1 MSRIVIIDN
10 HPITCVGARVL
21 LEDEGHQV
29 VGVADNG
36 IDGLDLCRRLA
47 PELAV
52 LDLKVPRLGGL
63 DVIRR
68 IRARQEGT
76 QVLVFTDLPADVYE
90 HACVE
95 CGAAGFVAKS
105 DTRAPLLEAVAAVL
119 AGRTFFT
126 VGALRQEPIG
136 TAPHGAAQAE
146 VLTPREITVLHYLAD
161 GYRVKDIAAEL
172 AISDRTVS
180 TYKARLLEKTNTS
193 SLVELIQVAAQQGLV
208 ERAGEAAGAS
218 PGQDGAL
225 PSLDSLI
232 DRVPYPVSL
241 RDGEGRVL
249 AANAAFLQLTGLSHD
264 QVTGSTVGELGV
276 VDAEHL
282 EYVHKSFQAAVQ
294 ARIPYMTVCVVHIN
308 GVRHVFKQGG
318 IPISGKDGEFIGMLC
333 SAVDIGEQDQEI
345 QMLRDSLEQIRSIR
359 IRRGRYL
366 VDFGEQAVRELAALQ
381 QPGQDAALALGLAR
395 LRGDIELLTDLAR
408 LELGQMAPSPTRA
421 DLDALT
427 EQALA
432 APAPASLPS
441 CRYRKAGAQPW
452 AWVDTQRYRQLLGA
466 LLQYAQSLGASQV
479 ELAAKAVEVSG
490 ARLQWRLS
498 LRAGALPT
506 PFPPPFVAALVLA
519 ETLAGLLGGSLQ
531 VHEQDGPALHVEL
544 RLELPRSA
552 QRP

>member
-1 MSRIVIIDN
+1 MSRIIIIDN
-10 HPITCVGARVL
+10 HPITCVGARAL
-21 LEDEGHQV
+21 LESQGHQV

-36 IDGLDLCRRLA
+36 VEGLDLCRRLA
-47 PELAV
+47 PELVV

-68 IRARQEGT
+68 IRARQEST

-105 DTRAPLLEAVAAVL
+105 DTRAPLLEAVSAVL
-119 AGRTFFT
+119 AGRTFFK
-126 VGALRQEPIG
+126 VGALHQEPIG
-136 TAPHGAAQAE
+136 AAAHAAAQAE

-161 GYRVKDIAAEL
+161 GYRVKDIATEL

-193 SLVELIQVAAQQGLV
+193 SLVELIQVAAQHGLV
-208 ERAGEAAGAS
+208 ER
-218 PGQDGAL
+218 PGDAPAQAGAL
-225 PSLDSLI
+225 PSFDSLI

-249 AANAAFLQLTGLSHD
+249 AANAAFLRLTGLSHD
-264 QVTGSTVGELGV
+264 QVAGSTISELGV

-282 EYVHKSFQAAVQ
+282 EYVRKTFQAAVQ

-318 IPISGKDGEFIGMLC
+318 IPVSGEDGGFIGMLC

-345 QMLRDSLEQIRSIR
+345 QMLRDSLEQVRSIR
-359 IRRGRYL
+359 SRRGRYL
-366 VDFGEQAVRELAALQ
+366 VDFGEQALRELAALQ
-381 QPGQDAALALGLAR
+381 QPGQDDALAQGLAR

-408 LELGQMAPSPTRA
+408 LELGQMTPMPSRA

-432 APAPASLPS
+432 TPAAPA
-441 CRYRKAGAQPW
+441 CRLQKAGTQPW
-452 AWVDTQRYRQLLGA
+452 VWVDAQRYRQLVGA
-466 LLQYAQSLGASQV
+466 LLLYAQSLGAGQV
-479 ELAAKAVEVSG
+479 DLAAKAIEVSG
-490 ARLQWRLS
+490 ARLHWRLS
-498 LRAGALPT
+498 LRAGPLPARV
-506 PFPPPFVAALVLA
+506 PPFVAALVLA
-519 ETLAGLLGGSLQ
+519 ETLAGLLGGNLQ
-531 VHEQDGPALHVEL
+531 VHEQNGAELHVEL
-544 RLELPRSA
+544 HLELPRSA
-552 QRP
+552 RQP

>member
-1 MSRIVIIDN
+1 MSRIIIIDN
-10 HPITCVGARVL
+10 HPITCVGTRAL
-21 LEDEGHQV
+21 LEGAGHAV

-36 IDGLDLCRRLA
+36 VEGLDLCRRLA
-47 PELAV
+47 PELVV

-105 DTRAPLLEAVAAVL
+105 DTRAPLLDAVAAVL
-119 AGRTFFT
+119 AGRTFFK
-126 VGALRQEPIG
+126 VGALRPEPIG
-136 TAPHGAAQAE
+136 TSARGTAQAE

-193 SLVELIQVAAQQGLV
+193 SLVELIQVAAQHGLV
-208 ERAGEAAGAS
+208 ER
-218 PGQDGAL
+218 PGDAPAQAGAL
-225 PSLDSLI
+225 PSFDSLI

-241 RDGEGRVL
+241 RNGEGRVL
-249 AANAAFLQLTGLSHD
+249 AANAAFLRLTGLSHD
-264 QVTGSTVGELGV
+264 QVAGSTISELGV

-282 EYVHKSFQAAVQ
+282 EYVRKTFQAAVQ

-318 IPISGKDGEFIGMLC
+318 IPVSGEDGEFIGMLC

-345 QMLRDSLEQIRSIR
+345 QMLRDSLEQVRSIR
-359 IRRGRYL
+359 TRRGRYL
-366 VDFGEQAVRELAALQ
+366 VDFGEQALRELAALQ
-381 QPGQDAALALGLAR
+381 QPGQDDALAQGLAR

-408 LELGQMAPSPTRA
+408 LELGQMTPMPSRA

-432 APAPASLPS
+432 TPAAPA
-441 CRYRKAGAQPW
+441 CRLQKAGTQPC
-452 AWVDTQRYRQLLGA
+452 AWVDTQRYRQLVGA
-466 LLQYAQSLGASQV
+466 LLLYAQSLGATQV
-479 ELAAKAVEVSG
+479 DLAAKAIEVSG

-498 LRAGALPT
+498 LRAGALPACA
-506 PFPPPFVAALVLA
+506 PPFIAALVLA
-519 ETLAGLLGGSLQ
+519 ETLASLLGGSLQ
-531 VHEQDGPALHVEL
+531 VHEQNGAELHVEL
-544 RLELPRSA
+544 HLELPRSA
-552 QRP
+552 RQP

>member
-1 MSRIVIIDN
+1 MSRIIIIDN
-10 HPITCVGARVL
+10 HPITCVGARAL
-21 LEDEGHQV
+21 LESQGHQV

-36 IDGLDLCRRLA
+36 VEGLDLCRRLA
-47 PELAV
+47 PELVV

-105 DTRAPLLEAVAAVL
+105 DTRAPLLEAVSAVL
-119 AGRTFFT
+119 AGRTFFK

-136 TAPHGAAQAE
+136 AAAHGTAQAE

-161 GYRVKDIAAEL
+161 GYRVKDIATEL

-193 SLVELIQVAAQQGLV
+193 SLVELIQVAAQHGLV
-208 ERAGEAAGAS
+208 ER
-218 PGQDGAL
+218 PGDAPAQAGAL
-225 PSLDSLI
+225 PSFDSLI

-249 AANAAFLQLTGLSHD
+249 AANAAFLRLTGLSHD
-264 QVTGSTVGELGV
+264 QVAGSTISELGV

-282 EYVHKSFQAAVQ
+282 EYVRKTFQAAVQ

-318 IPISGKDGEFIGMLC
+318 IPVSGKDGEFIGMLC

-345 QMLRDSLEQIRSIR
+345 QALRDSLEQVRSIR
-359 IRRGRYL
+359 TRRGRYL
-366 VDFGEQAVRELAALQ
+366 VDFGERALRELAALQ
-381 QPGQDAALALGLAR
+381 QPGQDAALAQGLAR
-395 LRGDIELLTDLAR
+395 LRGDIELLADLAR
-408 LELGQMAPSPTRA
+408 LELGQMTPSPSRA

-427 EQALA
+427 EQALTSP
-432 APAPASLPS
+432 PA
-441 CRYRKAGAQPW
+441 CRLQKAGAQPW
-452 AWVDTQRYRQLLGA
+452 AWVDAQRYRQLVGA
-466 LLQYAQSLGASQV
+466 LLLYAQSLGASQV
-479 ELAAKAVEVSG
+479 DLAAKAIEVSG
-490 ARLQWRLS
+490 AHLQWRLS
-498 LRAGALPT
+498 LRAGALPACA
-506 PFPPPFVAALVLA
+506 PPFVAALVLA

-531 VHEQDGPALHVEL
+531 VHEQNGAELHVEL
-544 RLELPRSA
+544 HLELPRSA
-552 QRP
+552 RQP